1 MEWSRVERSGA
12 ELSGSEAKNENN
24 GCLCESVHVPWQL
37 KEQISR
43 SAIYS
48 VNVVVSIF
56 AVEANSLIHC
66 C

>member
-1 MEWSRVERSGA
+1 MERSGA
-12 ELSGSEAKNENN
+12 EWNGPEAMNENK
-24 GCLCESVHVPWQL
+24 GCLCESVYVPQQL